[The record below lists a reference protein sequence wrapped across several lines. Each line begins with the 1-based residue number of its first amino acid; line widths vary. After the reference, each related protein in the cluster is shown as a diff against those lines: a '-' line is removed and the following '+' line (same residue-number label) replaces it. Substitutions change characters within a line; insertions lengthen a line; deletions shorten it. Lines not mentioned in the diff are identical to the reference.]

1 MRFATLFS
9 AAAAL
14 AVPIGAAAAVG
25 TSTADLWGEVRA
37 RVGLAPANERPD
49 PERRSAVEI
58 ASTNPH
64 NFYFARAQYSDD
76 GMFPDW
82 KDWRTDF
89 PKADRQFLAVLRRL
103 ARLDAH
109 AGELSVRLDD
119 PGLRRFPYIYA
130 VEVGHM
136 QLTDAEVRGL
146 REYLLA
152 GGFLVVDDFWG
163 TREWRSF
170 SEQMRRVFPELPI
183 REIPLDH
190 PVFHT
195 YYDIDEIVQV
205 PNVGQGVAGGPT
217 HESDGYRAAVHGIFD
232 DDGRL
237 MVAINWNTD
246 LGDAWEWAEHP
257 QYPLRFSTYA
267 YQMGVNLIVY
277 AMSH

>member
-1 MRFATLFS
+1 MRFVSPLS

-14 AVPIGAAAAVG
+14 AVSFGTAVAASALPLDVRGMAASLAARTVG
-25 TSTADLWGEVRA
+25 SV
-37 RVGLAPANERPD
+37 PPD
-49 PERRSAVEI
+49 PEARSPVEI
-58 ASTNPH
+58 ANTNPH

-76 GMFPDW
+76 GVFPDW

-89 PKADRQFLAVLRRL
+89 PKADRQFLSVLRRL

-109 AGELSVRLDD
+109 EGELSVRLSD

-136 QLTDAEVRGL
+136 QLTDAEVKGL

-170 SEQMRRVFPELPI
+170 ARQMKRVLPEHSIQPI
-183 REIPLDH
+183 PIDH
-190 PVFHT
+190 PLFHT
-195 YYDIDEIVQV
+195 YYDIETVVQV

-217 HESDGYRAAVHGIFD
+217 HESDGYKAEVHGIFD
-232 DDGRL
+232 RNGRL

-257 QYPLRFSTYA
+257 QYPLHFSTYA
-267 YQMGVNLIVY
+267 YQIGVNFIVY